1 MEEVGRGP
9 PRICLV
15 SGDTDI
21 AEWIQAGFERAEEGI
36 EVVIETDPGH
46 AIERI
51 DEAMARTDPRIRS
64 PLVDTEK
71 PFDSVVVTADIEG
84 IDVADVVEPVR
95 DAHRDL
101 PIVLFTDEGSERL
114 ASAAITA
121 GVSDYLVAEGEN
133 PTGELATRVLE
144 SVTDY
149 RERRRTAIKREY
161 GRRILE
167 DNADIVTVFRSG
179 GDVTYQNPTVS
190 EVLGYSPEEINDAL
204 PFQKGHPD
212 DWQKIREEF
221 YDAVRD
227 PDYVPTV
234 EYRIRD
240 ANGEW
245 RTVESR
251 ARNMLGD
258 EIVNGFVVTTRD
270 VTERKE
276 RERDLEGYKRMVENA
291 GDAMYVA
298 DAEGY
303 IQLVNG
309 AFVERTGYDR
319 DFLEG
324 EHVSTFMRQEEVEEG
339 TRLITDLLSDPDRKW
354 GRFEF
359 VAENVEGEF
368 RRYRDSVAVLTD
380 DDGNYRGSVGVIR
393 DITDDE

>member
-1 MEEVGRGP
+1 
-9 PRICLV
+9 
-15 SGDTDI
+15 
-21 AEWIQAGFERAEEGI
+21 
-36 EVVIETDPGH
+36 
-46 AIERI
+46 
-51 DEAMARTDPRIRS
+51 
-64 PLVDTEK
+64 
-71 PFDSVVVTADIEG
+71 
-84 IDVADVVEPVR
+84 
-95 DAHRDL
+95 
-101 PIVLFTDEGSERL
+101 
-114 ASAAITA
+114 
-121 GVSDYLVAEGEN
+121 
-133 PTGELATRVLE
+133 
-144 SVTDY
+144 
-149 RERRRTAIKREY
+149 
-161 GRRILE
+161 
-167 DNADIVTVFRSG
+167 
-179 GDVTYQNPTVS
+179 
-190 EVLGYSPEEINDAL
+190 
-204 PFQKGHPD
+204 
-212 DWQKIREEF
+212 
-221 YDAVRD
+221 
-227 PDYVPTV
+227 
-234 EYRIRD
+234 
-240 ANGEW
+240 
-245 RTVESR
+245 
-251 ARNMLGD
+251 MLGD